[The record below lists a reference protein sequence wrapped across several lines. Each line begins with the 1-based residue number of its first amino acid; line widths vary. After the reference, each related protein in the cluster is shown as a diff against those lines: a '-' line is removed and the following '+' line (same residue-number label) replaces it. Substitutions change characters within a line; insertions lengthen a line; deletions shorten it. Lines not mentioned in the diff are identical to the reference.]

1 MARSF
6 ALIFS
11 LLRYAAFAAGVVG
24 FGSSSSSSASPPFVD
39 DVEEDQE
46 DELEDFPLPG
56 SFFFVLT
63 PALVRRGLERAT
75 ETTGAAGPTDLPPPS
90 TAAAAAAAPPVVLV
104 SAALAPAA
112 AAAPAAVVACF
123 CLAARPDARELV
135 LEDCADDSG
144 LLLMEV
150 VEFEPALEEEEEEC
164 LN

>member
-24 FGSSSSSSASPPFVD
+24 FGSSSSSSSASPPFVD
-39 DVEEDQE
+39 DVEEDEE

-75 ETTGAAGPTDLPPPS
+75 EATGAAASTDLPPPS
-90 TAAAAAAAPPVVLV
+90 SAAAAAVAAAAPPPAGLV
-104 SAALAPAA
+104 SAALAPAPA
-112 AAAPAAVVACF
+112 AAVACF

-135 LEDCADDSG
+135 LEDCGDDSG
-144 LLLMEV
+144 LLLVEV
-150 VEFEPALEEEEEEC
+150 VEFEPALEEEEC